1 MTTYDAYA
9 RRCALW
15 ICPQPRDRP
24 SVNLFKVNRPRPAS
38 PHFIIASASKRQTL
52 KLSRSETDAPFTSSE
67 FKAPSLSAAVSR
79 DRLSPS
85 SFHCNSVLR
94 HCESTCQEKSRRF
107 FFFFF
112 FLFFFYWRK
121 ILAARIHARNV
132 SAFFPVAMK
141 ILPAAKIPCV
151 FESVKVSLPR
161 LFLLHYV

>member
-1 MTTYDAYA
+1 M
-9 RRCALW
+9 
-15 ICPQPRDRP
+15 
-24 SVNLFKVNRPRPAS
+24 NLFKVNRPRPAS
-38 PHFIIASASKRQTL
+38 PHFIIASALKRQTL

-112 FLFFFYWRK
+112 FLFFF
-121 ILAARIHARNV
+121 
-132 SAFFPVAMK
+132 
-141 ILPAAKIPCV
+141 
-151 FESVKVSLPR
+151 
-161 LFLLHYV
+161 FLLKKNPCRSNPCTKRLCIFSCRDENFACCKNSTCL